1 MLAFVVTT
9 ILCFITYLLLTTGS
23 GNIVYW
29 SIEEILIGAILSVIV
44 GFVAR
49 KVFIKESFRM
59 LNPIRWIIFIV
70 YLIGP
75 FFFAMAK
82 ANLDVA
88 YRVITGRINPGIVRI
103 SPDLKTDLGITMLAN
118 SITLTPGTLS
128 VDIDE
133 DKNDL
138 YVHWINVKEKTLA
151 KKPVD
156 YKHVCGKFPNWI
168 RRIAE

>member
-1 MLAFVVTT
+1 MFTFVITT
-9 ILCFITYLLLTTGS
+9 VAVFALYLLLTAGS
-23 GNIVYW
+23 AVPGSRFFLW
-29 SIEEILIGAILSVIV
+29 SKEEIFAGIILSIVAGVI
-44 GFVAR
+44 GR
-49 KVFIKESFRM
+49 KVLFKRKNYRM
-59 LNPIRWIIFIV
+59 LNPKRWLLFVV

-88 YRVITGRINPGIVRI
+88 YRVITRKIKPGIVKI
-103 SPDLKTDLGITMLAN
+103 SPGLKTDFGITFLAN

-133 DKNDL
+133 KNNDL
-138 YVHWINVKEKTLA
+138 YVHWINVKDKTP
-151 KKPVD
+151 KIED
-156 YKHVCGKFPNWI
+156 VCGSFPKWA